1 MFLHGCASGMENL
14 SDIVPRKSGWLQY
27 AAENDMI
34 VIFPQVKSHYNY
46 NSGGCWNNSYLGRT
60 GQSTKN
66 GIQPKTLIAMVER
79 LVQPQD
85 SQKYDYESPNEAEII
100 GGIPTFFYNFF
111 RDVWI
116 VVSDSYLLWLW
127 VFKLFSW

>member
-1 MFLHGCASGMENL
+1 
-14 SDIVPRKSGWLQY
+14 
-27 AAENDMI
+27 
-34 VIFPQVKSHYNY
+34 
-46 NSGGCWNNSYLGRT
+46 
-60 GQSTKN
+60 
-66 GIQPKTLIAMVER
+66 MVER

>member
-1 MFLHGCASGMENL
+1 MENL

-85 SQKYDYESPNEAEII
+85 SQKYDYESPN
-100 GGIPTFFYNFF
+100 
-111 RDVWI
+111 
-116 VVSDSYLLWLW
+116 
-127 VFKLFSW
+127 